1 MATFYDQEN
10 DEGGSYEPQHI
21 AAEKSGEPKNLSHGP
36 TCDRCNDALLNTLEN
51 SRRRSATFSQA
62 INNLKSYKTD
72 KAINVLAATIDR
84 KPGFNPS
91 KDS

>member
-10 DEGGSYEPQHI
+10 DEGGSYEPEHV
-21 AAEKSGEPKNLSHGP
+21 AAGPQQNLGHGP
-36 TCDRCNDALLNTLEN
+36 TCDHCNDALLNTMEN
-51 SRRRSATFSQA
+51 SRRRAATFSQA